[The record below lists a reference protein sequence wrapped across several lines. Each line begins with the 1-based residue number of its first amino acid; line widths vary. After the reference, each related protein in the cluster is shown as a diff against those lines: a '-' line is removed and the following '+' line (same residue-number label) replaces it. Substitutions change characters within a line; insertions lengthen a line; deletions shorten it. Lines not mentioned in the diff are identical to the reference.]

1 MAKPAK
7 SAEEED
13 IHVELLGLSRAARKS
28 KDYPEKYDL
37 IHKGIDRELD
47 ALDKLKKKR

>member
-1 MAKPAK
+1 MAKRAK
-7 SAEEED
+7 SMDKED

-28 KDYPEKYDL
+28 KDYPEKYDVT
-37 IHKGIDRELD
+37 HQGIDRELD